1 MPRPIDPSRR
11 LSCTDQR
18 LVLSWPDGGASF
30 SSSSSSSVNAFLRL
44 GAMSLSSSLAVSAG
58 RFALAT
64 QELMLDDICARA
76 SSLAALSILAVF
88 LAALVAPLTAFGGV
102 NVTSTKYTAL

>member
-11 LSCTDQR
+11 VSCTAHL
-18 LVLSWPDGGASF
+18 LVLSWPDGGAS

-44 GAMSLSSSLAVSAG
+44 GAMSLSSSLAISAG
-58 RFALAT
+58 RLALAT

-76 SSLAALSILAVF
+76 ASLAALSILAVF

>member
-1 MPRPIDPSRR
+1 
-11 LSCTDQR
+11 
-18 LVLSWPDGGASF
+18 
-30 SSSSSSSVNAFLRL
+30 
-44 GAMSLSSSLAVSAG
+44 
-58 RFALAT
+58 
-64 QELMLDDICARA
+64 MLDDICARA